1 MQYFYCICNIFTDLY
16 SLLNTLQVS
25 SEDKFSKM
33 ACFTCIKRLE
43 GVHRFAMMA
52 YRTQEKLRSQLYG
65 NIDNT
70 NPVQDDEM
78 QNIKDVQDTGKK
90 TEDRGLLHS
99 ILTKVRSGDRPFACA
114 TFLFAAYNVLS
125 SLPVGC
131 NRNFN
136 RGRAT
141 GTTGIKFP
149 RGETLH
155 SEHGGNG
162 SKSGSDAIFTMWHG
176 TVYIRSFRFLG

>member
-1 MQYFYCICNIFTDLY
+1 MY
-16 SLLNTLQVS
+16 SFSNASQVS

-33 ACFTCIKRLE
+33 VCSTCIRRLE

-78 QNIKDVQDTGKK
+78 QNIKDMQDTAKK

-99 ILTKVRSGDRPFACA
+99 ILTKVCA
-114 TFLFAAYNVLS
+114 IDNCLEIVFLYY
-125 SLPVGC
+125 
-131 NRNFN
+131 
-136 RGRAT
+136 
-141 GTTGIKFP
+141 
-149 RGETLH
+149 
-155 SEHGGNG
+155 
-162 SKSGSDAIFTMWHG
+162 IFI
-176 TVYIRSFRFLG
+176 YSI

>member
-1 MQYFYCICNIFTDLY
+1 M
-16 SLLNTLQVS
+16 V
-25 SEDKFSKM
+25 
-33 ACFTCIKRLE
+33 CFTCIKRLE

-52 YRTQEKLRSQLYG
+52 YRTQEKLRSLYG

-78 QNIKDVQDTGKK
+78 QNIKDMQDTAKK

-99 ILTKVRSGDRPFACA
+99 ILTKVCIR
-114 TFLFAAYNVLS
+114 LFFIYIYHIFICS
-125 SLPVGC
+125 MYYISLPSSVGC

-141 GTTGIKFP
+141 GTIGIKFP
-149 RGETLH
+149 RRQTLH
-155 SEHGGNG
+155 SEHGRNG
-162 SKSGSDAIFTMWHG
+162 GKSRSNAIFAMWYG
-176 TVYIRSFRFLG
+176 TVYIWSFRFLG